1 MTIHLTTQ
9 AFHLRPYT
17 ERKRLSAPR
26 VNHAEEM
33 YPYHPAP
40 GVPKHQKPIHRN
52 LWTSAFPYKK
62 AMDYPGH
69 FEVQDFPV
77 VRLEDEFARVTVLPS
92 MGGRVMELFD
102 KKLNRQLLWTPP
114 SFPLAN
120 LSLSGP
126 WSIGGIE
133 FNPFR
138 YGHNVHGISTIET
151 RKVTLKD
158 GREAIVV
165 GAFDELFGCS
175 WEVILALEKGTLVT
189 RMTITNHSGKD
200 QPCLYWWTC
209 IAVPQQWRD
218 RVMLAPGDFLHHAMF
233 RQGYEFDQWPI
244 VHGVDWS
251 QWLHQ
256 HEVVSGYLA
265 NTRSDFM
272 GYTNEREAWSFLHR
286 ADASRCKGRKLWS
299 LGSQGVHHTWWQS
312 MAEPNWVPYNEL
324 QSGLL
329 PAQPDTGIF
338 KSGESISWTE
348 AFAGVAGT
356 SQAADY
362 AENFAAFEQR
372 GLEKTGKAWAAWNDA
387 AFWQIVKSETL
398 VPADDRLEI
407 SKNIILTGRLED
419 AEITRAVDQ
428 GWVGGDAWI
437 ALLSRQESSL
447 APASRLALAVALI
460 NANEPAKARAHLT
473 LLAEA
478 GDETAAYANHFL
490 ALLAENEGNAAET
503 LDCLRRSIGEG
514 HADTHLITT
523 ADQLFSRMGLHH
535 ERKTLWENAPVAIR
549 ATDDCRLARA
559 SLALLD

>member
-1 MTIHLTTQ
+1 MTIQLTTQ

-26 VNHAEEM
+26 IDHRADM
-33 YPYHPAP
+33 YACDPGARVPA
-40 GVPKHQKPIHRN
+40 HLRPIHRN
-52 LWTSAFPYKK
+52 LGISAFPYKK

-69 FEVQDFPV
+69 FEVQNLPV
-77 VRLEDEFARVTVLPS
+77 VRLEDEYNRVTVLPS
-92 MGGRVMELFD
+92 MAGRVMELFD

-114 SFPLAN
+114 GFPLAN

-138 YGHNVHGISTIET
+138 YGHNVHGLSTIET
-151 RKVTLKD
+151 RKVTLAD
-158 GREAIVV
+158 SREAIAI

-175 WEVILALEKGTLVT
+175 WEVLLTLEKGTLVS
-189 RMTITNHSGKD
+189 RMTITNHSGKA

-233 RQGYEFDQWPI
+233 RQGYEFDQWPV

-256 HEVVSGYLA
+256 HEVISGYLA

-272 GYTNEREAWSFLHR
+272 GYTNEREGWSFVHR
-286 ADASRCKGRKLWS
+286 ADAERCKGRKLWS

-329 PAQPDTGIF
+329 PTQPDTGIF

-348 AFAGVAGT
+348 AFAGVAGA
-356 SQAADY
+356 SHAADY
-362 AENFAAFEQR
+362 ADNFASFEQR
-372 GLEKTGKAWAAWNDA
+372 GIEKPARRGPPGTTPPSGGSRNPKPWCRPTTAWRFPKKSSSQADSTTPKSPGPWSRDGWAAMPGSLCWHA
-387 AFWQIVKSETL
+387 PRPPSPPRPVSLWPSHSSM
-398 VPADDRLEI
+398 PMSPPR
-407 SKNIILTGRLED
+407 
-419 AEITRAVDQ
+419 RA
-428 GWVGGDAWI
+428 
-437 ALLSRQESSL
+437 
-447 APASRLALAVALI
+447 P
-460 NANEPAKARAHLT
+460 T
-473 LLAEA
+473 
-478 GDETAAYANHFL
+478 
-490 ALLAENEGNAAET
+490 
-503 LDCLRRSIGEG
+503 C
-514 HADTHLITT
+514 TH
-523 ADQLFSRMGLHH
+523 
-535 ERKTLWENAPVAIR
+535 
-549 ATDDCRLARA
+549 
-559 SLALLD
+559 